1 MAAAT
6 PRIIVVGG
14 GLVGLSAVIKITEA
28 SGKGTTN
35 PRQPGEVR

>member
-14 GLVGLSAVIKITEA
+14 GLAGLSAVIKIAEA
-28 SGKGTTN
+28 GHKLDRLT
-35 PRQPGEVR
+35 